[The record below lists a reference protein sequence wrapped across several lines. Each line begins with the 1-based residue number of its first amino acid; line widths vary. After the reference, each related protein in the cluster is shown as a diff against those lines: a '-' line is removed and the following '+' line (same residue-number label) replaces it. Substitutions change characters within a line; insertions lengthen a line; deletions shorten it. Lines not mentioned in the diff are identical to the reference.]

1 MSEPDQDETSSAA
14 RGLRNHRPRNEK
26 IKALADKSAKILAL
40 KDAEIAKKD
49 AEIKLLKET
58 TRKLEVDNAVLQSK
72 LDGAQQT
79 IHNILSGQH
88 FRPAFAEAPSFSHF
102 PHERSVVADPAPG
115 LNAAARAWHQPQQ
128 DRQRVSDRLGD
139 HPAGHTYSRGRGSR
153 SGYSSPSS
161 QDRRSGPG
169 RSQGSSSGTPEQASQ
184 NRSAGP
190 PHGRGSLHGRAHR
203 D

>member
-88 FRPAFAEAPSFSHF
+88 FRPAFAEAPQSSYS
-102 PHERSVVADPAPG
+102 PPERLVVAEPAPG
-115 LNAAARAWHQPQQ
+115 LNVAARAWHQPHH
-128 DRQRVSDRLGD
+128 DRPRVSDRLEF
-139 HPAGHTYSRGRGSR
+139 PADQLPARGRGPR
-153 SGYSSPSS
+153 PGYSSPSS
-161 QDRRSGPG
+161 QERRSGPG
-169 RSQGSSSGTPEQASQ
+169 RGQGSSSRAPEQASQ
-184 NRSAGP
+184 DRSAGQ
-190 PHGRGSLHGRAHR
+190 PHGRGNPRGGARRH
-203 D
+203 